1 MIAKSNSGA
10 ATIRPIRRSDDGAVA
25 GIIREVMTE
34 FGAFG
39 CGPVKLDAEVDAMCE
54 AYPAPAAA
62 FFVVEQ
68 GGRVLG
74 CGGMGPLA
82 GGEADVCELRKMY
95 FLPQLRGSGV
105 GAALLTEIL
114 AVARRAGYRMCYLE
128 TLEHMDRARQ
138 LYGKFGFKAIAAP
151 LGDTGHRVC
160 NHWMILEL

>member
-1 MIAKSNSGA
+1 MPALADALGMAAGFTLSLAMIG
-10 ATIRPIRRSDDGAVA
+10 GV
-25 GIIREVMTE
+25 REVLGSGSLLGFRL
-34 FGAFG
+34 FG
-39 CGPVKLDAEVDAMCE
+39 ES
-54 AYPAPAAA
+54 
-62 FFVVEQ
+62 FVVEQ
-68 GGRVLG
+68 DGRVLG

-95 FLPQLRGSGV
+95 FLPQLRGNGLGS
-105 GAALLTEIL
+105 ALLTEIL
-114 AVARRAGYRMCYLE
+114 AAARRAGYRLCYLE